1 MSSARPALTALT
13 ALTALA
19 SLGGLAGCTANA
31 APLAAASGSS
41 AAPSSSPPSS
51 PPAARPGHDLPSTAK
66 PDRDLAAITV
76 LRAKGQAGLAE
87 ILRAYDAAPA
97 ARKAALAATADAVAA
112 QRYATA
118 SRLYWYTDPAAAQ
131 AEAKRRQRPILA
143 LRMLGRLDEDLS
155 CANSRF
161 FRTALYPDA
170 RVARL
175 LRDEFVLLWTSEREV
190 PRVTIDYGDGRQ
202 LLGTVTG
209 NSMHVVLDGDG
220 RILDA
225 LPGLYAPEVFVRE
238 LTAALELARGLTG
251 ATAEERKTRLL
262 TYWEQKLQQI
272 WQDFGKAEEAVW
284 DPARRQLFAAG
295 EPATELARAQQGA
308 LSKAR
313 VEVRLIQQIAA
324 GTDPGSIDEGDV
336 ARWASIGQA
345 MFGIGE
351 VHVDAPAEREARRR
365 EAARLTDVAG
375 APVAPVAKVARG
387 PRPLAKNGVPPR
399 AITRVAPAG
408 GPRQPASPPHV
419 LDAGARQ
426 LVASLFAEPA
436 APGAPGQVTY
446 VAPAVRKTAVEPAGA
461 DLTAA
466 RVARFEQRMV
476 ADTALAQARL
486 RPPILMKLVELGE
499 QPAGPDASASPVFL
513 DGFYAWVYDNVFA
526 TPRGDAWLGLL
537 PRDEVTGLPGDG
549 ALQPR

>member
-1 MSSARPALTALT
+1 MKAALTALT
-13 ALTALA
+13 ALF
-19 SLGGLAGCTANA
+19 AGCTANA
-31 APLAAASGSS
+31 APLPTAASSASS
-41 AAPSSSPPSS
+41 ASSSTT
-51 PPAARPGHDLPSTAK
+51 AKDAALARPAHDLPSTAK

-76 LRAKGQAGLAE
+76 LRAQGPAGLAE
-87 ILRAYDAAPA
+87 LLRAYDAAPA
-97 ARKAALAATADAVAA
+97 AKKAAIAATVDAVAA

-118 SRLYWYTDPAAAQ
+118 SRLYWFTDLAVAQ
-131 AEAKRRQRPILA
+131 AEARRRQKPILA

-170 RVARL
+170 RVAKL
-175 LRDEFVLLWTSEREV
+175 LRDEFVLLWTSERDV

-209 NSMHVVLDGDG
+209 NSMHVVLDADG
-220 RILDA
+220 RVLDA
-225 LPGLYAPEVFVRE
+225 LPGLYIPEVFVRE
-238 LTAALELARGLTG
+238 LTATLQLARSLTG
-251 ATAEERKTRLL
+251 ATAEERKDRLL
-262 TYWEQKLQQI
+262 SFWQTKLQQI
-272 WQDFGKAEEAVW
+272 WSDYGKAEEAVW

-313 VEVRLIQQIAA
+313 VEVRMIQQITA

-351 VHVDAPAEREARRR
+351 VHVDSPAERAARRR
-365 EAARLTDVAG
+365 EAALLTDAAG
-375 APVAPVAKVARG
+375 RPVATVAAVAAAARG
-387 PRPLAKNGVPPR
+387 PRPQATNAASPR
-399 AITRVAPAG
+399 AITPGAPG
-408 GPRQPASPPHV
+408 GAPRQPAPPPHV

-426 LVASLFAEPA
+426 LVASLFPDPA
-436 APGAPGQVTY
+436 AARAPGQVTY
-446 VAPAVRKTAVEPAGA
+446 VPHAVRMTSVEPATA
-461 DLTAA
+461 DRTAA

-486 RPPILMKLVELGE
+486 RPQILMKLVELGE